1 MDKLFQSY
9 LDSLAIKYQ
18 AEPDLHEEISSK
30 IRQRLASFMIAP
42 GEYFHLEKAIRS
54 HVEETYRRLL
64 TTKRN
69 FREAKKLLKE
79 SHQITQENAE
89 KLLQIKSSV
98 NNLKALLEEHKA
110 EWGVLMVKKKGQA
123 KAPQPLLEQPGESA
137 EPADGAPS
145 PLPFGY
151 GHN

>member
-18 AEPDLHEEISSK
+18 AEPDLHEEISTK

-42 GEYFHLEKAIRS
+42 GEYLHLEKAIRS

-98 NNLKALLEEHKA
+98 NSLKALLEEHKA
-110 EWGVLMVKKKGQA
+110 DWGVLMVKKKGQP
-123 KAPQPLLEQPGESA
+123 KSSEPLLEQQGESA
-137 EPADGAPS
+137 ESPGDVPS